1 MTCHPIPHGVVC
13 IPRGPLAVRIPC
25 RGTVYVSIW
34 GGGCDVSRDR
44 DGGRPVDWTARGNER
59 IRRAV
64 EAAVREQTQTTGEAP

>member
-1 MTCHPIPHGVVC
+1 MTCHPITNGIVC
-13 IPRGPLAVRIPC
+13 TARGPLAVRIPY

-44 DGGRPVDWTARGNER
+44 DGDRPVDWTARGNER

-64 EAAVREQTQTTGEAP
+64 EAAVRDLTP